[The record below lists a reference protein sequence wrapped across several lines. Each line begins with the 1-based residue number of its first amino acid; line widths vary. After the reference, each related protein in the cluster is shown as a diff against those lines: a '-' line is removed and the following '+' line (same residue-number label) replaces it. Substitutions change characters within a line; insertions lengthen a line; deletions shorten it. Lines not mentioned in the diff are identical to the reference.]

1 MKALLSIV
9 LLFVVSANT
18 TRKSQETE
26 TVKATFLEYVDET
39 YYFQDKDDFSIEFQ
53 QISKEI
59 LEAFNLNDDSQK
71 GKSFVINYETDTEE
85 DEEGVDIQINIIVG
99 LKLVE

>member
-18 TRKSQETE
+18 MKKNQETE
-26 TVKATFLEYVDET
+26 TVKATFVEYVDET

-53 QISKEI
+53 QINKDI
-59 LEAFNLNDDSQK
+59 LELYNLNDDSQK
-71 GKSFVINYETDTEE
+71 GKSFVITYETDTEE
-85 DEEGVDIQINIIVG
+85 DEEGDDIQINIIVG